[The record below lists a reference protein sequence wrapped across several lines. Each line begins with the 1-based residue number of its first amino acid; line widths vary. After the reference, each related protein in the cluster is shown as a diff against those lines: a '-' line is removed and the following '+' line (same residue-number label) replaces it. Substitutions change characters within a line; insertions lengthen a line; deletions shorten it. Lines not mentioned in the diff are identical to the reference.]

1 MDARLRL
8 LACLGYV
15 LIVASVPPQRLD
27 LLAGLALLPLASAVI
42 ARVPPL
48 VLLRRLLLLAPFVLV
63 AAAAPLLRQGGLDAA
78 LGMLAKAGLG
88 CSALVLL
95 AATTPVDELLAALA
109 ALRCPRF
116 LVLQFGLTARYLH
129 LLAEE
134 ASRLR
139 RAAVARGFT
148 PRHLLHARV
157 LGDLIGALFLR
168 SVARAERVHAA
179 MLARG
184 FVGELVAPEPRRLC
198 PRQTLLA
205 AGVLISA
212 LTWRLCWN

>member
-8 LACLGYV
+8 LSCLGYV
-15 LIVASVPPQRLD
+15 LIVVSVPPERLD
-27 LLAGLALLPLASAVI
+27 LLGGLALLPLATAI
-42 ARVPPL
+42 LARVSPL
-48 VLLRRLLLLAPFVLV
+48 ALLRRLLLLAPFVLI
-63 AAAAPLLRQGGLDAA
+63 AAAGPLLREGGLDAA

-116 LVLQFGLTARYLH
+116 LVLQLGLTARYLH
-129 LLAEE
+129 LLGEE
-134 ASRLR
+134 AQRLR
-139 RAAVARGFT
+139 CAALARGFT
-148 PRHLLHARV
+148 PRHLLQARII
-157 LGDLIGALFLR
+157 GDLIGALFLR

-184 FVGELVAPEPRRLC
+184 FAGELVPPEPRRLS
-198 PRQTLLA
+198 PSQTLLA
-205 AGVLISA
+205 TGVLGCA
-212 LTWRLCWN
+212 LAWRLCWS

>member
-8 LACLGYV
+8 IVCLGYV
-15 LIVASVPPQRLD
+15 LIVVSVPPQRLD
-27 LLAGLALLPLASAVI
+27 LLAGLSVLPLATAI
-42 ARVPPL
+42 LARVPPL

-63 AAAAPLLRQGGLDAA
+63 AAAAPLLRQGPLDAA

-95 AATTPVDELLAALA
+95 AATTPVDRLLAALA

-116 LVLQFGLTARYLH
+116 LVLQLGLTARYLH
-129 LLAEE
+129 LLGEE

-139 RAAVARGFT
+139 RAAVARGFR
-148 PRHLLHARV
+148 PRHLLHARII
-157 LGDLIGALFLR
+157 GDLIGALFLR

-184 FVGELVAPEPRRLC
+184 FAGELVAPEPRPWC
-198 PRQTLLA
+198 PRQALLA
-205 AGVLISA
+205 TGVLACA
-212 LTWRLCWN
+212 LAWRLCWN